1 MSIDESKTDLQKIIT
16 ALTSTPP
23 ATALE
28 LTSFLQDNLL
38 PWLEALTHEV
48 GEMDQAIEDLV
59 HESVDVLHS
68 ENAAVF
74 AGVVAGGLALATE
87 LATRIG
93 GDQRLLAVIRDFRRL
108 AVQAKEILEEIVIPD
123 DEEDGPDEDDEEDDP
138 APPVGEGGGA

>member
-1 MSIDESKTDLQKIIT
+1 MSLEQSKTDLKQIVS

-23 ATALE
+23 TTALE
-28 LTSFLQDNLL
+28 VTSFLQDNLL
-38 PWLEALTHEV
+38 PWLEALTNEV

-68 ENAAVF
+68 ENGAVF

-93 GDQRLLAVIRDFRRL
+93 NDQRLLAVIRDFRQL
-108 AVQAKEILEEIVIPD
+108 AGQAKEILEEIVIPD
-123 DEEDGPDEDDEEDDP
+123 DEDDEEDDDEDETP
-138 APPVGEGGGA
+138 GEPTPKGGGE